1 MTSYAQHTDHELMQ
15 GIRGNDAAAFTALFN
30 RHHRNLYLTALNIL
44 RRDDVSRDLVQD
56 VFTQLWVRRHELE
69 IAYPNAWLQQA
80 IRFQVFKA
88 IRDQKIDERFYDRLM
103 ETSSELLDEQPLLFK
118 ELDGLVREILASLP
132 GDARR
137 IFLLSRE
144 EKLSYREI
152 AGRMDISVKTVEKKM
167 TATLKV
173 LRTRLRDAMF
183 TIIP

>member
-1 MTSYAQHTDHELMQ
+1 MTSFAQHTDQELMQ

-30 RHHRNLYLTALNIL
+30 RHYRNLYLTALNIL

-69 IAYPNAWLQQA
+69 IAYPNAWLQQS

-152 AGRMDISVKTVEKKM
+152 ACKMDISVKTVEKKM